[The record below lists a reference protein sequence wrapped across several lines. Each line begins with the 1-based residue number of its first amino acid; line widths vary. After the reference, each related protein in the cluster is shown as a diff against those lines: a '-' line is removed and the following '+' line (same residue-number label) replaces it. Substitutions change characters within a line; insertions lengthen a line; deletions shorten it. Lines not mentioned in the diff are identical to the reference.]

1 MKKNPNIFVEEKN
14 EKIKSCLGKKN
25 YRNKR
30 YNKYPFDSVVSFIFK
45 NFKNKIRKNVKVLDL
60 GCGGGNN
67 SYFIAKEGFDLYA
80 VDGSNTSIQITR
92 KKLSFYDKKK

>member
-1 MKKNPNIFVEEKN
+1 M
-14 EKIKSCLGKKN
+14 
-25 YRNKR
+25 
-30 YNKYPFDSVVSFIFK
+30 SFIFK

>member
-1 MKKNPNIFVEEKN
+1 MKKSNPVWE
-14 EKIKSCLGKKN
+14 KN

-30 YNKYPFDSVVSFIFK
+30 YNKYPFDLVVSFIFK

-67 SYFIAKEGFDLYA
+67 STLLQKKDLIYM
-80 VDGSNTSIQITR
+80 Q
-92 KKLSFYDKKK
+92 